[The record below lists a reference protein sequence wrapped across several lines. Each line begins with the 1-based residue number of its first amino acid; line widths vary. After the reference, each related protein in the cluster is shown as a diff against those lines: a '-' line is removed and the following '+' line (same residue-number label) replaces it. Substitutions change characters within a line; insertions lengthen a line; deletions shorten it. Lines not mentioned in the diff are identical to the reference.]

1 MSNVDDAGNKKPA
14 DTAFKQQ
21 RLPACRPIFTPAAV
35 GAVFLLVGVPFII
48 MGMALKSASGAITE
62 LAVQYDGDGASGSC
76 QIYSSGAG
84 TTCEVSF
91 TAPEAMAAP
100 VYVYYQLDNFY
111 QNHRRYVKSYDKYQL
126 LGTVASKHA
135 HKECVPLVYNGST
148 ALHPC
153 GLVANSLF
161 NDKIILATDQE
172 IAYDGIAWAAD
183 ATKYQQPDGFE
194 AKVDT
199 SGAAAACVGST
210 ATRASCSS
218 STCSAA
224 GLDTGCGAYHCASAS
239 AAYYGCEADA
249 YYFYFYPEDDS
260 YQYLFET
267 FPEVV
272 TPMMGVDT
280 ERFQVWMRVAALPK
294 FRKLYAVLNSD
305 LAEGDV
311 VTFNVEANFDVSHFK
326 GTKSLILTTTSWFGG
341 KNAFIGVVFVAVGA
355 LCVGFGVLFVAK
367 QAAAPRVLGDLKFLQ

>member
-1 MSNVDDAGNKKPA
+1 MSNVDAEGNKKPA

-21 RLPACRPIFTPAAV
+21 RLPAVRPIFTPAAV

-62 LAVQYDGDGASGSC
+62 LEVQYDGTGSSGSC

-126 LGTVASKHA
+126 LGNVESKYA
-135 HKECVPLVYNGST
+135 HKECVPLIYNGT
-148 ALHPC
+148 QTLHPC

-161 NDKIILATDQE
+161 NDKIILSTGQD
-172 IAYDGIAWAAD
+172 ISYDGIAWAAD
-183 ATKYQQPDGFE
+183 ATKYKQPTGFE
-194 AKVDT
+194 SQEDT
-199 SGAAAACVGST
+199 SGAAATCVGT
-210 ATRASCSS
+210 ATRAACSATVCSS
-218 STCSAA
+218 A
-224 GLDTGCGAYHCASAS
+224 GLDSGCGAFFCEAASAD
-239 AAYYGCEADA
+239 YYGCDAEA
-249 YYFYFYPEDDS
+249 YYFYSYPQDDS
-260 YQYLFET
+260 YQYLYET

-272 TPMMGVDT
+272 SPLKGVET

-294 FRKLYAVLNSD
+294 FRKLYAILNND
-305 LAEGDV
+305 LAEGET
-311 VTFNVEANFDVSHFK
+311 VTFSVEANFDVSHFK

-341 KNAFIGVVFVAVGA
+341 KNTFIGVAFVAIGA
-355 LCVGFGVLFVAK
+355 ICIGFGVLFMAK
-367 QAAAPRVLGDLKFLQ
+367 QAAAPRVLGDLKFLK